1 MYTRHIRYV
10 HTHTYVHTELQRLL
24 LEGAIRQGKGP
35 VQERHGA
42 REEPLDRLS
51 SLFECVRS
59 LNIGPGGSVIAFP
72 AFHIHIYMYI
82 HTLLVSDCACLNPA
96 TVSGPGR
103 QMSPTMMGGRMQ
115 REPVMHWLGG
125 LIT

>member
-1 MYTRHIRYV
+1 MYTSHIRYV

-24 LEGAIRQGKGP
+24 LEGAIREGKGP

-82 HTLLVSDCACLNPA
+82 YTSTCTYIPCSSA
-96 TVSGPGR
+96 TAR
-103 QMSPTMMGGRMQ
+103 A
-115 REPVMHWLGG
+115 
-125 LIT
+125 